1 MKNQLTSLFT
11 QISINWPDGH
21 ESLFKPEFFV
31 KYGPNGTSG
40 DFNGY
45 TAEKNPKRFWYG
57 DYDINKHDFEAIIS
71 DNKALL
77 DYLEGKHNELK
88 IQIKDVRFL

>member
-1 MKNQLTSLFT
+1 MTSLFT

-57 DYDINKHDFEAIIS
+57 DYDVNKHDFEAIIS

>member
-1 MKNQLTSLFT
+1 M
-11 QISINWPDGH
+11 
-21 ESLFKPEFFV
+21 FKPEFFI

-45 TAEKNPKRFWYG
+45 AAETNQKIFWHG
-57 DYDINKHDFEAIIS
+57 DYDISKHNFEAIVN

-77 DYLEGKHNELK
+77 DYLEGKNQEPK
-88 IQIKDVRFL
+88 IQISSSDKNF